1 MSAAAWGVVTAR
13 ARAQRV
19 SPSLVMVSDPG
30 GRAAEAIRALRTHVV
45 AQHIEAGRR
54 ALAVCAASQGA
65 GASFIAAN
73 LAAATAQIGLK
84 TLIVDANLRT
94 PSLTDYLPALPGE
107 PGLAQ
112 FLQSKT
118 VDWSAAVAPSA
129 IANLSAMPSG
139 GPIANAQ
146 ELLEGER
153 FRALAEL
160 CLREFDFT
168 VFDTPPAN
176 VCADARRVCTVV
188 GYGLIVARRHDSYFD
203 DLKALNS
210 QLGADHAKVVGTVLN
225 EG

>member
-1 MSAAAWGVVTAR
+1 M
-13 ARAQRV
+13 
-19 SPSLVMVSDPG
+19 
-30 GRAAEAIRALRTHVV
+30 
-45 AQHIEAGRR
+45 
-54 ALAVCAASQGA
+54 
-65 GASFIAAN
+65 
-73 LAAATAQIGLK
+73 K
-84 TLIVDANLRT
+84 TLIVDANLRN
-94 PSLTDYLPALPGE
+94 PSVTDYLPASRAE

-112 FLQSKT
+112 FLQSKAA
-118 VDWSAAVAPSA
+118 VDWSAAIAPSA
-129 IANLSAMPSG
+129 IANLSTMPSG
-139 GPIANAQ
+139 GPVANAQ
-146 ELLEGER
+146 ELIEGER

-210 QLGADHAKVVGTVLN
+210 QLLADHAKVVGTVLN